1 MNKKTIWITGGSTGI
16 GKALALN
23 FANKGWNVAIS
34 ARRENLLKEIA
45 YTNTNITSFPLDVTD
60 KSKCNEV
67 FEEIRKKTEDQISS
81 EMENLYK
88 ESLNLRFQKS
98 SGQLENTSRI
108 NKVRKLIARMKTVLN
123 ERSTGK

>member
-1 MNKKTIWITGGSTGI
+1 MKI
-16 GKALALN
+16 
-23 FANKGWNVAIS
+23 
-34 ARRENLLKEIA
+34 
-45 YTNTNITSFPLDVTD
+45 
-60 KSKCNEV
+60 
-67 FEEIRKKTEDQISS
+67 EEIRKQTEDQISS

-88 ESLNLRFQKS
+88 ESINLRFQKS